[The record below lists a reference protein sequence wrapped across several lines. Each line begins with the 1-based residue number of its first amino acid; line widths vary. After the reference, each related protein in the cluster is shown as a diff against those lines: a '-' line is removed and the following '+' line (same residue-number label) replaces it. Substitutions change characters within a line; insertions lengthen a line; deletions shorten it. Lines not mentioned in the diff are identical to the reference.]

1 MKEPSIQCLGVYIVP
16 CDDAPWREDLDYSY
30 RSLGLLDETEAY
42 RRRVISI
49 VLVEVVVSGLE
60 PSFDAGRFQQFM
72 ERDDWSPQVAYDEAL
87 LSPDGRAVTKR
98 GQGCANGI
106 AEGRV
111 CFFLHYYD
119 PTRPIEWS
127 FGEFTCPEPL
137 PMTERLARLVPYRPI

>member
-1 MKEPSIQCLGVYIVP
+1 MKEPPIECLGVYVVP

-30 RSLGLLDETEAY
+30 RSLGLLEETEAY

-49 VLVEVVVSGLE
+49 VLVEVIVSGLDSAFE
-60 PSFDAGRFQQFM
+60 VGRFQQFM
-72 ERDDWSPQVAYDEAL
+72 ERDDRSPQVAYDEAL
-87 LSPDGRAVTKR
+87 LAPDGRAVAKR
-98 GQGCANGI
+98 GQGCASGI

-119 PTRPIEWS
+119 AMRPIEWS
-127 FGEFTCPEPL
+127 FGEFTCPKPL